1 MRLSFLFFLCF
12 SFVYTQAQ
20 PYKASK
26 YPKEDFRYPL
36 DLAPSIAGSFGDL
49 RPNHFHSGL
58 DFRTNQREGYPVY
71 AVSDG
76 YIVRLR
82 VQIGGFG
89 QAVYINHPNGY
100 TSVYAHLSA
109 YAPSLAQ
116 KVKSTQYHL
125 KQFEV
130 DFPLDSS
137 QILVKKGQLIGWSGN
152 TGSSGGPHL
161 HFELRDTQTEDII
174 NPQLFGLTIP
184 DKVNPELKTLYIY
197 ALNDVP
203 FSEKTSKKALPILAS
218 KGEYRINTPKTI
230 LLPADAGLGII
241 ALDRTSPQSASHGL
255 YSIELTL
262 DEQVIYKA
270 SWERFSFDHTKA
282 INSHLD
288 YYALKTSGISIHK
301 SFVDPGNPLQIYGE
315 SNSNGHIQ
323 LKDDRIHQIRYTI
336 TDVAGNSSTL
346 NFDVQ
351 RNPTSSIQKAQAQEN
366 VFHASKDNTFSNT
379 AIQLSIPKGT
389 LYNDI
394 AFEYATT
401 AKIAGSYSPQ
411 HRIYKASTPIHQ
423 AYTLNIKVDGPI
435 PEKLQAKTLIRDT
448 KGTSYEST
456 YQNGWVSAQVK
467 SFGTFYVTLD
477 SVAPSIAPITLNKNK
492 TMTEKTKLVFKIADQ
507 LSGIGKFN
515 GTIDGQWVLFEYDQ
529 KTNSL
534 WHTFDERTKT
544 GTHQLEL
551 EITDKKENKSTYKTT
566 FIK

>member
-1 MRLSFLFFLCF
+1 MRLIVLFLLCF

-20 PYKASK
+20 PFKAST

-36 DLAPSIAGSFGDL
+36 DLVPSIAGSFGDL

-76 YIVRLR
+76 YIARLR

-89 QAVYINHPNGY
+89 QAIYINHPNGY

-109 YAPSLAQ
+109 YAPNLAQ
-116 KVKSTQYHL
+116 KVKSSQYDL

-137 QILVKKGQLIGWSGN
+137 QIVVKKGQLIGWTGN

-161 HFELRDTQTEDII
+161 HFELRDTQTEEII

-184 DKVNPELKTLYIY
+184 DKVNPEFKTLYVY
-197 ALNDVP
+197 ALNGLP
-203 FSEKTSKKALPILAS
+203 FSEKTSKKALTILAS
-218 KGEYRINTPKTI
+218 KGEYVLNTTKPV
-230 LLPADAGLGII
+230 LLPADAGLGIV
-241 ALDRTSPQSASHGL
+241 ALDRTSPQGTSHGL
-255 YSIELTL
+255 YSIELSL
-262 DEQVIYKA
+262 DEQVIYSA

-288 YYALKTSGISIHK
+288 YFALKTSGISIHK

-315 SNSNGHIQ
+315 SNGHIQ
-323 LKDDRIHQIRYTI
+323 LNDDRIHQIRYTI
-336 TDVAGNSSTL
+336 TDVAGNSNTL
-346 NFDVQ
+346 SFEVQ
-351 RNPTSSIQKAQAQEN
+351 RDPTSSTQKVLAKENIFQANQ
-366 VFHASKDNTFSNT
+366 DNTFSNT
-379 AIQLSIPKGT
+379 NVQLSLPKGT

-394 AFEYATT
+394 VFEYATT
-401 AKIAGSYSPQ
+401 AKLAGSYSQQ
-411 HRIYKASTPIHQ
+411 HRIYKSNTPIHQ
-423 AYTLNIKVDGPI
+423 AYALNIKVDGSI
-435 PEKLQAKTLIRDT
+435 PEKLQAKTLIKDT
-448 KGTSYEST
+448 KGTSYESS
-456 YQNGWVSAQVK
+456 YQNGWVNAQVK
-467 SFGTFYVTLD
+467 SFGTFYVTID
-477 SVAPSIAPITLNKNK
+477 SIAPSITPITLNTNK
-492 TMTEKTKLVFKIADQ
+492 IMTEKTKVVFKIADQ

-515 GTIDGQWVLFEYDQ
+515 GTIDGKWVLFEYDQ
-529 KTNSL
+529 KTGTL

-551 EITDKKENKSTYKTT
+551 EVSDKKNNTTTYKTT
-566 FIK
+566 FIR

>member
-1 MRLSFLFFLCF
+1 MRLSFLFLLCF
-12 SFVYTQAQ
+12 SFVYTKAQ
-20 PYKASK
+20 PYKAST

-36 DLAPSIAGSFGDL
+36 DLTPSLAGSFGDL

-58 DFRTNQREGYPVY
+58 DFRTNQREGYPIF

-76 YIVRLR
+76 YIARLR

-89 QAVYINHPNGY
+89 QAIYINHPNGY

-116 KVKSTQYHL
+116 KVKSAQYDL

-137 QILVKKGQLIGWSGN
+137 QIVVKKGQVIGWSGN

-161 HFELRDTQTEDII
+161 HFELRDTQTEEII

-184 DKVNPELKTLYIY
+184 DKVNPEFKTLYVY
-197 ALNDVP
+197 ALNGLP
-203 FSEKTSKKALPILAS
+203 FSEKTSKKALPLVAS
-218 KGEYRINTPKTI
+218 KGEYILNTPKTI

-241 ALDRTSPQSASHGL
+241 ALDRTSPQGAFHGL
-255 YSIELTL
+255 YSIELSL
-262 DEQVIYKA
+262 DDQVIYTA

-288 YYALKTSGISIHK
+288 YYALKTSGISVHK
-301 SFVDPGNPLQIYGE
+301 SFLDPGNPLQIYGE
-315 SNSNGHIQ
+315 NNGHIQ

-346 NFDVQ
+346 SFEVQ
-351 RNPTSSIQKAQAQEN
+351 RDPTSNIQKVLAKEN
-366 VFHASKDNTFSNT
+366 VFQASKDNTFSN
-379 AIQLSIPKGT
+379 AAVQLNIPKGT

-394 AFEYATT
+394 GFEYAST
-401 AKIAGSYSPQ
+401 AKLAGSYSSQ

-423 AYTLNIKVDGPI
+423 AYALSIKVDGPI
-435 PEKLQAKTLIRDT
+435 PEKLKAKTLIKDT
-448 KGTSYEST
+448 KGTSYESS
-456 YQNGWVSAQVK
+456 YQNGWVNAKVK
-467 SFGTFYVTLD
+467 SFGTFYVTID
-477 SVAPSIAPITLNKNK
+477 SLAPSITPITLNKNK
-492 TMTEKTKLVFKIADQ
+492 IMTEKTKLVFKIADQ
-507 LSGIGKFN
+507 VSGIGKFN

-529 KTNSL
+529 KTGTL
-534 WHTFDERTKT
+534 WHTFDERTKA
-544 GTHQLEL
+544 GEHQLEL
-551 EITDKKENKSTYKTT
+551 EITDKKENKSTFKTT
-566 FIK
+566 FIR

>member
-1 MRLSFLFFLCF
+1 MRLIVLFLLCF

-20 PYKASK
+20 PFKASK

-36 DLAPSIAGSFGDL
+36 DLVPSIAGSFGDL

-76 YIVRLR
+76 YIARLR

-89 QAVYINHPNGY
+89 QAIYINHPNGY

-109 YAPSLAQ
+109 YAPNLAQ
-116 KVKSTQYHL
+116 KVKSAQYDL
-125 KQFEV
+125 KQFEI

-137 QILVKKGQLIGWSGN
+137 QIVVKKGQLIGWTGN

-161 HFELRDTQTEDII
+161 HFELRDTQTEEII

-184 DKVNPELKTLYIY
+184 DKVNPEFKTLYVY
-197 ALNDVP
+197 ALNGLP
-203 FSEKTSKKALPILAS
+203 FSEKTSKKALTIVAS
-218 KGEYRINTPKTI
+218 KGEYVLNTPKPI
-230 LLPADAGLGII
+230 LLPADAGLGIV
-241 ALDRTSPQSASHGL
+241 ALDRTSPQGTSHGL
-255 YSIELTL
+255 YSIELSL
-262 DEQVIYKA
+262 DEQVIYSA

-288 YYALKTSGISIHK
+288 YFALKTSGISIHK

-315 SNSNGHIQ
+315 SNGHIQ
-323 LKDDRIHQIRYTI
+323 LNDDRIHQIRYTI
-336 TDVAGNSSTL
+336 TDVAGNSNTL
-346 NFDVQ
+346 SFEVQ
-351 RNPTSSIQKAQAQEN
+351 RDPTSSTQKVLAKEN
-366 VFHASKDNTFSNT
+366 IFHANQDNTFSNT
-379 AIQLSIPKGT
+379 NVQLSLPKGT

-394 AFEYATT
+394 VFEYANT
-401 AKIAGSYSPQ
+401 AKLVGSYSAQ
-411 HRIYKASTPIHQ
+411 HRIHKSNTPIHQ

-435 PEKLQAKTLIRDT
+435 PERLQAKTLIKDT
-448 KGTSYEST
+448 KGTSYESS
-456 YQNGWVSAQVK
+456 YQNGWVNAQVK
-467 SFGTFYVTLD
+467 SFGTFYVTID
-477 SVAPSIAPITLNKNK
+477 SIAPNIKPITLNTNK
-492 TMTEKTKLVFKIADQ
+492 IMTEKTKVVFKIADQ

-529 KTNSL
+529 KTGTL

-551 EITDKKENKSTYKTT
+551 EVSDKKNNTTTYKTT
-566 FIK
+566 FIR

>member
-1 MRLSFLFFLCF
+1 MRFIVLFLLCF

-20 PYKASK
+20 PFKAST

-58 DFRTNQREGYPVY
+58 DFRTNQREGYPIF

-76 YIVRLR
+76 YIARLR

-89 QAVYINHPNGY
+89 QAIYINHPNGY

-116 KVKSTQYHL
+116 KVKSAQYNL

-130 DFPLDSS
+130 DFPLNSN
-137 QILVKKGQLIGWSGN
+137 QIVVKKGQLIGWTGN

-161 HFELRDTQTEDII
+161 HFELRDTQTEEII

-184 DKVNPELKTLYIY
+184 DKVNPEFKTLYVY
-197 ALNDVP
+197 TLNGLP
-203 FSEKTSKKALPILAS
+203 FSEKTSKKALTILAS
-218 KGEYRINTPKTI
+218 KGEYVLNSSKPI

-241 ALDRTSPQSASHGL
+241 ALDRTSPQGASHGL
-255 YSIELTL
+255 YSIELSL
-262 DEQVIYKA
+262 DEQVIYTA

-301 SFVDPGNPLQIYGE
+301 SFIDPGNPLQIYGE
-315 SNSNGHIQ
+315 KNGRIL
-323 LKDDRIHQIRYTI
+323 LKDERIHQVRYTI

-351 RNPTSSIQKAQAQEN
+351 RDPNSSVQKVLAKEN
-366 VFHASKDNTFSNT
+366 VFLTNQDNTFST
-379 AIQLSIPKGT
+379 PSVQLSIPKGT
-389 LYNDI
+389 LYNNI

-401 AKIAGSYSPQ
+401 AKLAGSYSAQ
-411 HRIYKASTPIHQ
+411 HRIYKSNTPIHQ
-423 AYTLNIKVDGPI
+423 AYNLSIKVDGPI
-435 PEKLQAKTLIRDT
+435 AEKLKTKTLIKDT
-448 KGTSYEST
+448 KGISYESS
-456 YQNGWVSAQVK
+456 YQNGWVNAQVK
-467 SFGTFYVTLD
+467 SFGTFYVTID
-477 SVAPSIAPITLNKNK
+477 SVAPSITLITLNTNK
-492 TMTEKTKLVFKIADQ
+492 IMTEKTKLVFKIADQ

-529 KTNSL
+529 KTGTL

-551 EITDKKENKSTYKTT
+551 EVSDKKNNTTTYKTT
-566 FIK
+566 FIR

>member
-1 MRLSFLFFLCF
+1 MRLIVLFLLCF

-20 PYKASK
+20 PFKASK

-36 DLAPSIAGSFGDL
+36 DLAPSLAGSFGDL

-76 YIVRLR
+76 YIARLR

-89 QAVYINHPNGY
+89 QAIYINHPNGY

-109 YAPSLAQ
+109 YAPNLAQ
-116 KVKSTQYHL
+116 KVKSSQYDL

-137 QILVKKGQLIGWSGN
+137 QIVVKKGQLIGWTGN
-152 TGSSGGPHL
+152 TGSSGGPHM
-161 HFELRDTQTEDII
+161 HFELRDTKTEEII

-184 DKVNPELKTLYIY
+184 DKVNPEFKTLYVY
-197 ALNDVP
+197 ALNGLP
-203 FSEKTSKKALPILAS
+203 FSEKTSKKALTIVAS
-218 KGEYRINTPKTI
+218 KGDYVLNTPKPI
-230 LLPADAGLGII
+230 LLPADAGLGIVAI
-241 ALDRTSPQSASHGL
+241 DRTSPQGASHGL
-255 YSIELTL
+255 YSIELSL
-262 DEQVIYKA
+262 DEKVIYSA

-288 YYALKTSGISIHK
+288 YFTLKTSGISIHK
-301 SFVDPGNPLQIYGE
+301 CFVDPGNPLQIYGVG
-315 SNSNGHIQ
+315 NGHIQ
-323 LKDDRIHQIRYTI
+323 LNDDRIHQIGYTI
-336 TDVAGNSSTL
+336 TDVAGNSNTL
-346 NFDVQ
+346 RFEVQ
-351 RNPTSSIQKAQAQEN
+351 RDPTSSIQKVVAKEN
-366 VFHASKDNTFSNT
+366 IFQASKDNTFSNT
-379 AIQLSIPKGT
+379 GVQLSLPKGT

-394 AFEYATT
+394 VFEYAST
-401 AKIAGSYSPQ
+401 AKLAGSYSAQ
-411 HRIYKASTPIHQ
+411 HRIYKSNTPIHQ
-423 AYTLNIKVDGPI
+423 AYALNIKVDGSI
-435 PEKLQAKTLIRDT
+435 PEILQAKTLIKDT
-448 KGTSYEST
+448 KGTSYESS
-456 YQNGWVSAQVK
+456 YQNGWVNAQVK
-467 SFGTFYVTLD
+467 SFGTFYVTID
-477 SVAPSIAPITLNKNK
+477 SIAPSITPITLNTNNI
-492 TMTEKTKLVFKIADQ
+492 MTEKTKVVFKIADQ

-529 KTNSL
+529 KTGTL

-551 EITDKKENKSTYKTT
+551 EISDKKNNTTTYKTT

>member
-1 MRLSFLFFLCF
+1 MRLIFLSLLCF
-12 SFVYTQAQ
+12 SFTYIEAQ
-20 PYKASK
+20 PYKANK

-36 DLAPSIAGSFGDL
+36 DLVPSIAGSFGDL

-76 YIVRLR
+76 YIARLR

-89 QAVYINHPNGY
+89 QAIYINHPNGY

-109 YAPSLAQ
+109 YAPNLAQ
-116 KVKSTQYHL
+116 KVKSSQYDL

-161 HFELRDTQTEDII
+161 HFELRDTQTEEII
-174 NPQLFGLTIP
+174 NPQVFGLTIS
-184 DKVNPELKTLYIY
+184 DKVNPEFKTLYIY
-197 ALNDVP
+197 TLNGVP
-203 FSEKTSKKALPILAS
+203 FSEKTSKKALAILAS
-218 KGEYRINTPKTI
+218 KGEYILNTPQPI
-230 LLPADAGLGII
+230 LLPADAGLGIV
-241 ALDRTSPQSASHGL
+241 ALDRTSPQGASHGL

-262 DEQVIYKA
+262 DEQVIYRA

-301 SFVDPGNPLQIYGE
+301 SFIDPGNPLQIYGE
-315 SNSNGHIQ
+315 KNGRIL
-323 LKDDRIHQIRYTI
+323 LKDERIHQVRYTI

-351 RNPTSSIQKAQAQEN
+351 RDPNSSVQKVLAKEN
-366 VFHASKDNTFSNT
+366 VFLNNQDNTFST
-379 AIQLSIPKGT
+379 PSVQLSIPKGA

-394 AFEYATT
+394 AFEYANT
-401 AKIAGSYSPQ
+401 AKIDGSYSQQ
-411 HRIYKASTPIHQ
+411 HRIHKASTPIHQ
-423 AYTLNIKVDGPI
+423 AYTLSIKVDGPI
-435 PEKLQAKTLIRDT
+435 PEKLQAKTLIKDT
-448 KGTSYEST
+448 NGTSYEST

-467 SFGTFYVTLD
+467 SFGTFYVTMD
-477 SVAPSIAPITLNKNK
+477 SVAPRIEPITLSKNK
-492 TMTEKTKLVFKIADQ
+492 IMTEKTKVAFKIADKH
-507 LSGIGKFN
+507 SGIGKFN
-515 GTIDGQWVLFEYDQ
+515 GTIDGYWVLFEYDQ

-534 WHTFDERTKT
+534 WHTFDDRIEK

-551 EITDKKENKSTYKTT
+551 EVTDKKENKSTYKTT

>member
-1 MRLSFLFFLCF
+1 MRLTLFFLLCF

-20 PYKASK
+20 PYKTST

-58 DFRTNQREGYPVY
+58 DFRTSQREGYPIY

-76 YIVRLR
+76 YIARLR

-89 QAVYINHPNGY
+89 QAIYINHPNGY
-100 TSVYAHLSA
+100 TSLYAHLSA
-109 YAPSLAQ
+109 YAPNLAQ
-116 KVKSTQYHL
+116 KVKSAQYDL

-137 QILVKKGQLIGWSGN
+137 EIIVKKGQLIGWSGN

-161 HFELRDTQTEDII
+161 HFELRDTQSEEII

-184 DKVNPELKTLYIY
+184 DKVNPEFKKLYVYTLNG
-197 ALNDVP
+197 LP

-218 KGEYRINTPKTI
+218 KGEYILNTPQPI
-230 LLPADAGLGII
+230 LLPADAGLGIV
-241 ALDRTSPQSASHGL
+241 ALDKTSPQSASHGL
-255 YSIELTL
+255 YSIELSL
-262 DEQVIYKA
+262 DEQLIYRA

-315 SNSNGHIQ
+315 SNGHIE

-346 NFDVQ
+346 RFEVKRD
-351 RNPTSSIQKAQAQEN
+351 PTSSTQKVLAKEN
-366 VFHASKDNTFSNT
+366 VFFTNQDNSFSNT

-394 AFEYATT
+394 AFEYANT
-401 AKIAGSYSPQ
+401 AKISGSYSPQ
-411 HRIYKASTPIHQ
+411 HRIHKASTPIHQ
-423 AYTLNIKVDGPI
+423 AYTLSIKVDGLI
-435 PEKLQAKTLIRDT
+435 PEKLQAKTLITDT

-456 YQNGWVSAQVK
+456 YKNGWVSAQVK
-467 SFGTFYVTLD
+467 SFGTFYVTID
-477 SVAPSIAPITLNKNK
+477 TVAPSIAPITLNKNK
-492 TMTEKTKLVFKIADQ
+492 IMTEKTKLVFKIVDE

-515 GTIDGQWVLFEYDQ
+515 GTIDGNWVLFEYDQ

-534 WHTFDERTKT
+534 WHTFDDRTEA

-551 EITDKKENKSTYKTT
+551 EIIDKKVNKSTYKTN